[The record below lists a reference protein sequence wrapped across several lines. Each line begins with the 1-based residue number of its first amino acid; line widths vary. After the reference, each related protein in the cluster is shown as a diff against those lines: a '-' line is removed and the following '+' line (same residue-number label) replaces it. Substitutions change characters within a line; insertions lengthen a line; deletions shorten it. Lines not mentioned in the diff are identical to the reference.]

1 MLKKSLI
8 ALAFGSFAIGM
19 TEFTMMGILQ
29 DIANDLHIDIPSAG
43 HLIAI
48 YALGVVVGA
57 PTLVLLT
64 SKYPPKNV
72 LLFLMGL
79 FVLFNGLFAAMPEY
93 TTMMITRFMS
103 GLPHGAFFGV
113 ASVVATRLADKG
125 KEAQAISIM
134 FTGMTLANL
143 FGVPLGT
150 YIGHHVSWRW
160 TYALISMCGLATI
173 AAVLL
178 WLPKIA
184 IDRSANMFKQLKYFT
199 TKEAW
204 VLIGMISIGT
214 GGMFAW
220 MTYISPLMTN
230 VAGLE
235 ESNVTYIMALVGLGM
250 VIGNLLGGRLSDKI
264 GSVHASIVCFT
275 AMALCLLLVYTT
287 IHIDGLAYGLA
298 FITGLISFTVGS
310 PLQVSLINSAKG
322 AETLAASA
330 GQAAFNLGNTLGAFL
345 GGMPLVYGFAYNSP
359 LLVGIG
365 MASIGA
371 LIAFYYLMMMRS
383 RNTPTSDLVPEQVPE
398 TCS

>member
-8 ALAFGSFAIGM
+8 SLAFGSFAIGM
-19 TEFTMMGILQ
+19 TEFTIMGILQ
-29 DIANDLHIDIPSAG
+29 DIAKDLQVDIPSAG

-79 FVLFNGLFAAMPEY
+79 FVVFNGLFAIMPEY
-93 TTMMITRFMS
+93 TTLMITRFMS

-113 ASVVATRLADKG
+113 GSVVATRLAVQG

-150 YIGHHVSWRW
+150 YVGHHYSWRW
-160 TYALISMCGLATI
+160 TYAIISLCGLATI
-173 AAVLL
+173 GAILF

-184 IDRSANMFKQLKYFT
+184 VNRAENMYKQLRYFA

-204 VLIGMISIGT
+204 VLIAMISIGT
-214 GGMFAW
+214 GGLFAW
-220 MTYISPLMTN
+220 MTYISPLMTKI
-230 VAGLE
+230 AGLE
-235 ESNVTYIMALVGLGM
+235 ESRVTIIMALVGLGM
-250 VIGNLLGGRLSDKI
+250 VVGNLLGGRLSDKI
-264 GSVHASIVCFT
+264 GSVNASIACFS
-275 AMALCLLLVYTT
+275 AMALCLILVYTT

-298 FITGLISFTVGS
+298 FITGLISFTIGS
-310 PLQVSLINSAKG
+310 PLQVTLINSAKG
-322 AETLAASA
+322 AETLAAA
-330 GQAAFNLGNTLGAFL
+330 GGQAAFNLGNTLGAYL
-345 GGMPLVYGFAYNSP
+345 GGLPLTYGLAYNSP

-365 MASIGA
+365 MAAIGA
-371 LIAFYYLMMMRS
+371 LIAFYYKIMKRAASSQIHEYCLK
-383 RNTPTSDLVPEQVPE
+383 P
-398 TCS
+398 